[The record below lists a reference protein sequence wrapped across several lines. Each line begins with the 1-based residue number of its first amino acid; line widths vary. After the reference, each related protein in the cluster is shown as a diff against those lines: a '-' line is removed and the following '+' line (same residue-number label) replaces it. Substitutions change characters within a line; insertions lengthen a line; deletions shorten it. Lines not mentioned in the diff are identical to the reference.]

1 MEFYE
6 STYFIVLVPS
16 VVITAIFLFF
26 WLFMK
31 ETSYDEIL
39 AKQKKDLKLPPAKMD
54 KKKTD
59 KKKNKKRESQNGTLH
74 ESDSETAIRDFDL
87 GDALAPDEE
96 HVVPVPT
103 TETFVSIRERKKK
116 DKKKPAPEDHVSK
129 EINGTK
135 FAGKKAEAVPVTKQ
149 PTPPPPDASAG
160 SKKKQGQKKQK
171 NGQDDSPISPGKKTE
186 QVVPSAKKQEALIL
200 PGEGKLHESGSGK
213 KKVSVKK
220 QQIDHVLPLVDE
232 PLIQATHYIPLMDN
246 TEPKV
251 VEKKD
256 VVNLEKSA
264 LTDGFQKSG
273 SKKMKILTDKENAEV
288 KFKDFLL
295 TVKNMALTEDEAM
308 SVVELVNEKSNA
320 VQVIIQ
326 KANKGDS
333 AAALHQLQEK
343 EKLLIAVRDEA
354 MFAKEHC
361 KQLTQE
367 LVSEKQ
373 KGNLVEAKAKER
385 IATLEKDHGVF
396 QNKMHGS
403 YQEAQQMQLK
413 VGETFLLFV
422 MLFSV
427 SDVV

>member
-171 NGQDDSPISPGKKTE
+171 NGQ
-186 QVVPSAKKQEALIL
+186 
-200 PGEGKLHESGSGK
+200 
-213 KKVSVKK
+213 
-220 QQIDHVLPLVDE
+220 VLPLVDE